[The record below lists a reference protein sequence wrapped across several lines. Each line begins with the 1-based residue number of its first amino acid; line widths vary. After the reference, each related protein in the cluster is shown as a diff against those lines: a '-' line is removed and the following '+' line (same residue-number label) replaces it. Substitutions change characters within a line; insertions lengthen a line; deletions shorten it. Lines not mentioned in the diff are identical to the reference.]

1 MIRYY
6 LPVKL
11 LLLVKIF
18 LVCFVI
24 SLIIPAC
31 DQIDQKET
39 DRTATESPLTRIES
53 MGFQWA
59 LSDATH

>member
-18 LVCFVI
+18 LVYFVI
-24 SLIIPAC
+24 SLIITAC

-39 DRTATESPLTRIES
+39 KKGKERN
-53 MGFQWA
+53 
-59 LSDATH
+59 